1 MDLLVKFNIHKFNSA
16 NWLTIYFKNKL
27 FMYYSYLVYL
37 FRKGDNLGIKRKE
50 VSFIT
55 DKLSIDKLYKI
66 LVFKRLTVI
75 NISGSNHEAE
85 YFSTLIAYQT
95 QLKSDESDHGTF
107 ASLCY
112 FFECLVDMDSLILA
126 YTGYCQRSGCL

>member
-1 MDLLVKFNIHKFNSA
+1 MLYRLPECERVCSGIC
-16 NWLTIYFKNKL
+16 
-27 FMYYSYLVYL
+27 MYYSYLVYL

-75 NISGSNHEAE
+75 NIIGSNHEAE
-85 YFSTLIAYQT
+85 
-95 QLKSDESDHGTF
+95 
-107 ASLCY
+107 
-112 FFECLVDMDSLILA
+112 
-126 YTGYCQRSGCL
+126 

>member
-1 MDLLVKFNIHKFNSA
+1 MNLQCVLYRM
-16 NWLTIYFKNKL
+16 LT
-27 FMYYSYLVYL
+27 YYSYLVYL

-85 YFSTLIAYQT
+85 
-95 QLKSDESDHGTF
+95 
-107 ASLCY
+107 
-112 FFECLVDMDSLILA
+112 
-126 YTGYCQRSGCL
+126 

>member
-55 DKLSIDKLYKI
+55 DKLSIDKLYKR
-66 LVFKRLTVI
+66 LVFRKLTVI
-75 NISGSNHEAE
+75 NITGSNHEAE
-85 YFSTLIAYQT
+85 
-95 QLKSDESDHGTF
+95 
-107 ASLCY
+107 
-112 FFECLVDMDSLILA
+112 
-126 YTGYCQRSGCL
+126 

>member
-16 NWLTIYFKNKL
+16 NWLTSYFKNKL

-85 YFSTLIAYQT
+85 
-95 QLKSDESDHGTF
+95 
-107 ASLCY
+107 
-112 FFECLVDMDSLILA
+112 
-126 YTGYCQRSGCL
+126 